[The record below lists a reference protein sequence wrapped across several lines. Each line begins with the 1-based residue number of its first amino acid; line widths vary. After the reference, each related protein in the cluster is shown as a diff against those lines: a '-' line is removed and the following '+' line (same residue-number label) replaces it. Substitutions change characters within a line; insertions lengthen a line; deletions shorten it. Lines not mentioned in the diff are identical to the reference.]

1 MPRRLWWLRAKRI
14 ASPMQSRSQFSRLTV
29 ARPQQS
35 WTLWPVLLRPADCWT
50 RCHREQS
57 ERPPQ
62 LLTPSEA
69 SPHFY
74 LLQIL
79 RHLNVPPQLPVHE
92 IAQLAGS
99 VGLSVNQIG
108 GGRLVAKRAQPL
120 KQFGWVSMIAELL
133 ERRDLGANG
142 NVVTV
147 DLDFV

>member
-1 MPRRLWWLRAKRI
+1 MPPPLWWPRAKRI

-35 WTLWPVLLRPADCWT
+35 WTLWPVLLRPADCCT

-62 LLTPSEA
+62 LLTPSAA

-79 RHLNVPPQLPVHE
+79 RHLHVPPQLLVHQ
-92 IAQLAGS
+92 IPQLRRS

-108 GGRLVAKRAQPL
+108 GGRLVAKSAQPL

-133 ERRDLGANG
+133 QRCDLGTNG
-142 NVVTV
+142 NVVAV
-147 DLDFV
+147 

>member
-1 MPRRLWWLRAKRI
+1 MPPRLWWLRAKRI
-14 ASPMQSRSQFSRLTV
+14 ELPTQSRSQFSRLTV

-35 WTLWPVLLRPADCWT
+35 WTLWPVLLRPADCCT

-108 GGRLVAKRAQPL
+108 GGGLLAKSEIGRA
-120 KQFGWVSMIAELL
+120 SCR
-133 ERRDLGANG
+133 ER
-142 NVVTV
+142 V
-147 DLDFV
+147 